1 MWLVTS
7 PPKQGGDRFAAK
19 SDPRFF
25 RVTQTCGVQVTFSG
39 VKWPP
44 FGWSKGHL
52 EEAGPVFLEISEVGR
67 YLGDKYDQIQPGFY
81 EK

>member
-1 MWLVTS
+1 MWQS
-7 PPKQGGDRFAAK
+7 SGPPNKGDRLQKNPPPGSSEWPF
-19 SDPRFF
+19 
-25 RVTQTCGVQVTFSG
+25 CGVQVTFSG